1 MNRWIVCWLATVWY
15 FPTPVQADETVSIS
29 GEHYPWRNI
38 TLTLEGPFARE
49 ADTSPN
55 PFTDYRFEVR
65 FQHESGSPVYTVP
78 GYFAADGNAANTS
91 ASSGNRWR
99 AHLSPDKPGNW
110 SYTVTF
116 RHGQLAAL
124 NQDANSEA
132 VAPYDGLSGRFEIK
146 PPPGASTNPRDRG
159 RLQYVGER
167 YLKFA
172 GSGDYFLKAGADAP
186 ETLLAYRDFDGTVA
200 RKKKVPLK
208 TWSPH
213 IQDWQPEDPTWKD
226 GKGKG
231 LIGAVNYLSG
241 KGCNA
246 FSFLTYN
253 AGGDG
258 DNVWPFIERDKKL
271 HYDCSKL
278 DQWGTVFAHATDRGM
293 YLHFKM
299 QETENDDNNRGKGK
313 NRVPES
319 LDGGELGIERKLYC
333 RELVARFGHNLAL
346 NWNLGEE
353 NTQSTKQLRAMADYI
368 HEVDPYNHLIV
379 VHTYPDQQD
388 KVYEPLL
395 GDGSVL
401 SGCSL
406 QNSHIKDTHWQT
418 VKWVKKSQEAGR
430 PWVVA
435 FDESGSAA
443 HGQAPDLGYQGFDG
457 KDRTGKY
464 IYTQH
469 EVRHQTLWGTLLG
482 GGAGVEYYFGYQFP
496 ENDLLAEDWRSR
508 DQSWDYCRIALEF
521 FRNESIPFSEMNNHD
536 ELVGNLQHDNSAYC
550 FAKPGKIYLIYRPN
564 GEEAVLNLEGQLGMF
579 QVQWF
584 NPRTGGE
591 LTTGTI
597 TQISAD
603 GTRSLGQPP
612 SETDQDWLAVV
623 TRKD

>member
-65 FQHESGSPVYTVP
+65 FQHESGSPVYTVS

-258 DNVWPFIERDKKL
+258 DKL
-271 HYDCSKL
+271 
-278 DQWGTVFAHATDRGM
+278 
-293 YLHFKM
+293 
-299 QETENDDNNRGKGK
+299 
-313 NRVPES
+313 P
-319 LDGGELGIERKLYC
+319 LG
-333 RELVARFGHNLAL
+333 ARL
-346 NWNLGEE
+346 
-353 NTQSTKQLRAMADYI
+353 
-368 HEVDPYNHLIV
+368 
-379 VHTYPDQQD
+379 
-388 KVYEPLL
+388 
-395 GDGSVL
+395 
-401 SGCSL
+401 
-406 QNSHIKDTHWQT
+406 
-418 VKWVKKSQEAGR
+418 
-430 PWVVA
+430 
-435 FDESGSAA
+435 
-443 HGQAPDLGYQGFDG
+443 
-457 KDRTGKY
+457 
-464 IYTQH
+464 
-469 EVRHQTLWGTLLG
+469 
-482 GGAGVEYYFGYQFP
+482 
-496 ENDLLAEDWRSR
+496 
-508 DQSWDYCRIALEF
+508 
-521 FRNESIPFSEMNNHD
+521 
-536 ELVGNLQHDNSAYC
+536 
-550 FAKPGKIYLIYRPN
+550 
-564 GEEAVLNLEGQLGMF
+564 
-579 QVQWF
+579 
-584 NPRTGGE
+584 
-591 LTTGTI
+591 
-597 TQISAD
+597 SAD
-603 GTRSLGQPP
+603 ACRPMCRAQHGSHLCR
-612 SETDQDWLAVV
+612 
-623 TRKD
+623 R